1 MENKITKI
9 AEILDKYDFRLSN
22 TNVDIKVKE
31 RIIQEMM
38 HTNLDE
44 IADALADFG
53 NCIREIMRVVYNVRE
68 LEK

>member
-1 MENKITKI
+1 MDDKITKI

-22 TNVDIKVKE
+22 THMDIKAKE

-44 IADALADFG
+44 IADALVEFG
-53 NCIREIMRVVYNVRE
+53 NCIREIMRVVYGVKE